1 MKKLLFSLISLFS
14 IASYGQEKVYNFDK
28 KISYKINTPDE
39 YNQYLDGKESISLV
53 NYITKDALLGIVEGF
68 GEFGK
73 SFNRE
78 SFFVNN
84 NKFFDVYTNSLDN
97 KLSIKIPYF
106 YEGTPEEDLQ
116 PYKNDLFDSFVSIKK
131 LSSSQTI
138 NGFKCNEYELTSN
151 SLQNEEKKSTLCI
164 DENNSINNVSFMF
177 PQAKIKGL
185 LVRFDA
191 GDFNGLTI
199 QNVSNSSAKIS
210 FDEKKEI
217 DFFTKE
223 LSKRKEEYKKLYAD
237 NVAVDTVAASDYY
250 SPDNRYDDPIN
261 SYYNYQTS
269 ENTNVNN
276 LFNNIALLNYG
287 LVYGDSD
294 YDGTPDYDR
303 SKSLKTAE
311 ASTNQI
317 LKQFKKNKLISK
329 EELAELNKLFKKYF
343 DDANKFELKTNLNV
357 ANSTEDIDSAAAA
370 TYNLAEYY
378 EPYQSTYKTI
388 DTGIIDLA
396 IDNPDVSDFLKIAPE
411 HCKNLKNN
419 IPTFS
424 DKSLAKEVNNYVGQI
439 CDLYIYNSGSVGLT
453 ETINSL
459 RKSNLEIY
467 NKYDQLSKEDKSK
480 LNNFLNS
487 LD

>member
-1 MKKLLFSLISLFS
+1 MISLFS
-14 IASYGQEKVYNFDK
+14 IASYGQEKVYQFDK
-28 KISYKINTPDE
+28 KVSYKINTPDE

-343 DDANKFELKTNLNV
+343 DDAKKFELIETSEAIDATAETV
-357 ANSTEDIDSAAAA
+357 DATEAYSAADL
-370 TYNLAEYY
+370 YSPY
-378 EPYQSTYKTI
+378 ESTYKNV
-388 DTGIIDLA
+388 DTGIINLA
-396 IDNPDVSDFLKIAPE
+396 IDNPNVSDFLKIAPE
-411 HCKNLKNN
+411 HCKNLKDK
-419 IPTFS
+419 IPAFS
-424 DKSLAKEVNNYVGQI
+424 DQNLKKEVYNYVGQI